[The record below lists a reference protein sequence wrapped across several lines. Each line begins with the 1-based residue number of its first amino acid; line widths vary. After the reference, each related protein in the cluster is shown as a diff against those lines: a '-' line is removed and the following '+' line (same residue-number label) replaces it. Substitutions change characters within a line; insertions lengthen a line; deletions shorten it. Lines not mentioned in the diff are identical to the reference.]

1 VLQWPPAFVAGGFF
15 CALGHSTSGNRSLNR
30 LSLAVATEI
39 FQQKGVGSTVVLSL
53 LLLESIAVA
62 QLSLDVPVVQVR
74 LELQN
79 VLDSAALSGA

>member
-1 VLQWPPAFVAGGFF
+1 M
-15 CALGHSTSGNRSLNR
+15 
-30 LSLAVATEI
+30 
-39 FQQKGVGSTVVLSL
+39 VLSL